1 MPGKKASSHTFYPTH
16 PNPQLSPSGPQLPQ
30 LAFLAM
36 GYSQLS
42 QDKEKV

>member
-1 MPGKKASSHTFYPTH
+1 MPGRKPAVIHSTYPT
-16 PNPQLSPSGPQLPQ
+16 PQLSPSGPQLPE
-30 LAFLAM
+30 LVFRAV